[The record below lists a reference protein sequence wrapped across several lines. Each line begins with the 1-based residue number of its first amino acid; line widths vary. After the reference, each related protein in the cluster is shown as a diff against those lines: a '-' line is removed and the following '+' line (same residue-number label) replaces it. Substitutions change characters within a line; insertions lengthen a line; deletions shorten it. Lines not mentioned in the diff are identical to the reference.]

1 MKKRILSGMR
11 PTGKLHLGHLVGA
24 LANWS
29 RLQDEYDCFFM
40 VADWHALMSEY
51 ENPVDIKSNI
61 LDNVIDWLACGIDPE
76 KSVIFVQSQVPEH
89 LELYFILS
97 LITPLGLLERCPTYK
112 EQLRQITNR
121 DLNTYAFLGYP
132 VLQAA
137 DILLYK
143 ANAVPVGEDQLP
155 HLELSRQIVRKFNHL
170 YPIAGSTS
178 SGAGKT
184 DCFPEPLALLTKT
197 TRLLGLDGRK
207 MSKSYNNYI
216 SLSDEPEVIRKKIQS
231 MFTDP
236 QRIRLSDSGHPHKC
250 NVFSYYAEFFPETKK
265 ETEQRCVKSTIGC
278 TECKKE
284 LAVKIIDLLAPIQEK
299 RQALQKDK
307 KHIQEILSAG
317 RLRASVVAKET
328 IAEVKGL
335 LKV

>member
-24 LANWS
+24 LANWIK
-29 RLQDEYDCFFM
+29 LQDEYDCFFM

-51 ENPVDIKSNI
+51 ENPVDIKENI
-61 LDNVIDWLACGIDPE
+61 LDNVIDWLACGINPE
-76 KSVIFVQSQVPEH
+76 KSVIFIQSQVAEH

-112 EQLRQITNR
+112 EQLRQVTNR
-121 DLNTYAFLGYP
+121 DLSTYAFLGYP

-143 ANAVPVGEDQLP
+143 ANVVPVGEDQLP

-170 YPIAGSTS
+170 YPVV

-184 DCFPEPLALLTKT
+184 TCFPEPQALLTEA

-216 SLSDEPEVIRKKIQS
+216 SLSEEPEIIRKKIQS

-236 QRIRLSDSGHPHKC
+236 QRIRLSDCGHPHKC
-250 NVFSYYAEFFPETKK
+250 NVFSYYAVFFPETKK
-265 ETEQRCVKSTIGC
+265 EAEQRCAKSTIGC

-284 LAVKIIDLLAPIQEK
+284 LAAKIIDLLAPIQEK
-299 RQALQKDK
+299 RQSLQKDK

-317 RLRASVVAKET
+317 QQKASVLAKKT
-328 IAEVKGL
+328 IAEVRNL

>member
-24 LANWS
+24 LANWTK
-29 RLQDEYDCFFM
+29 LQDEYDCFFM

-51 ENPVDIKSNI
+51 ENPDDLKANT

-76 KSVIFVQSQVPEH
+76 KSAIFIQSHVPEH

-112 EQLRQITNR
+112 EQLREIANR
-121 DLNTYAFLGYP
+121 DLKTYAFLGYP
-132 VLQAA
+132 VLQSA

-143 ANAVPVGEDQLP
+143 SATVPVGQDQLP
-155 HLELSRQIVRKFNHL
+155 HLELSRQIARKFNHL
-170 YPIAGSTS
+170 Y
-178 SGAGKT
+178 KT
-184 DCFPEPLALLTKT
+184 DCFPEPAALLTET

-216 SLSDEPEVIRKKIQS
+216 GLSEEPEVIRKKIQS

-236 QRIRLSDSGHPHKC
+236 ERIRLSDPGHPHKC
-250 NVFSYYAEFFPETKK
+250 NVFSYYGVFFPEMKK
-265 ETEQRCVKSTIGC
+265 EAEERCGKSEIGC
-278 TECKKE
+278 TACKKE
-284 LAVKIIDLLAPIQEK
+284 LAERIIGLLAPIQEK
-299 RQALQKDK
+299 RHSLQKDK
-307 KHIQEILSAG
+307 KHIQEILSCGCAK
-317 RLRASVVAKET
+317 ASDAAKKT
-328 IAEVKGL
+328 ISQVRELIKI
-335 LKV
+335 